1 MNFFKIITRFLVLLS
16 IIFSGCSLPS
26 AKKSKPNI
34 VFLLADDMGYGDVNF
49 IGNATETPNLNRL
62 ATEGVFFN
70 NFYSAAPN
78 CSPSRVG
85 LLTGKAPEK
94 TGMYSYRPANHPMH
108 LPDEEL
114 TIAELLKTKGYQ
126 TAHFGKW
133 HMGALP
139 HDPELNH
146 PQPDQQGFDYS
157 FGTESNARPSHLN
170 PNNFVR
176 NGKPIGIIEGYSC
189 QIVAREGIDWLS
201 QRNENEPFFV
211 YFAFHEPHSVVASPK
226 ELVDKYPDMPKKDAE
241 YLANIDHLDMAI
253 GKILDYLSVNN
264 LIENT
269 IIIFSSDNG
278 SYRVA
283 SNGGLRAGKSSLYEG
298 GIHVPGIIRWSGVTT
313 EKKVIDT
320 PAGFVDIVPT
330 FCEILGINT
339 PSGLDG
345 TSILPLLKGNNFERK
360 RPLYWF
366 FYRTVP
372 EIAIRV
378 GDYMVLGLDNDTL
391 PRTHSFAK
399 GDLEYI
405 SSMKIKDYELYNVK
419 NDFSQ
424 QEDLFKNHPDNT
436 DLKLLIDNKL
446 NELQSNLYPWKD
458 LPMYPEKRRRPKSK
472 MAAFSKRNGGL

>member
-34 VFLLADDMGYGDVNF
+34 VFLLADDMGYGDVNL

-62 ATEGVFFN
+62 ATKGVFFN

-85 LLTGKAPEK
+85 LLTGKAPER

-139 HDPELNH
+139 HDPDLNH

-226 ELVDKYPDMPKKDAE
+226 ELVDKYPDMPKRMQ
-241 YLANIDHLDMAI
+241 NILQ
-253 GKILDYLSVNN
+253 IL
-264 LIENT
+264 T
-269 IIIFSSDNG
+269 I
-278 SYRVA
+278 
-283 SNGGLRAGKSSLYEG
+283 LT
-298 GIHVPGIIRWSGVTT
+298 W
-313 EKKVIDT
+313 
-320 PAGFVDIVPT
+320 
-330 FCEILGINT
+330 
-339 PSGLDG
+339 
-345 TSILPLLKGNNFERK
+345 PL
-360 RPLYWF
+360 
-366 FYRTVP
+366 
-372 EIAIRV
+372 
-378 GDYMVLGLDNDTL
+378 
-391 PRTHSFAK
+391 
-399 GDLEYI
+399 
-405 SSMKIKDYELYNVK
+405 VK
-419 NDFSQ
+419 F
-424 QEDLFKNHPDNT
+424 
-436 DLKLLIDNKL
+436 
-446 NELQSNLYPWKD
+446 
-458 LPMYPEKRRRPKSK
+458 
-472 MAAFSKRNGGL
+472 